1 MIGVIAAAAS
11 GDGLEYATAH
21 SANATAVSAPRT
33 VRCGAMN
40 LSGAGAGES
49 IADIAS
55 PRRCA

>member
-1 MIGVIAAAAS
+1 M
-11 GDGLEYATAH
+11 EYATAH

-40 LSGAGAGES
+40 LSRAGAGES